1 MDDIRKKVEQR
12 AWKEGETVYQVV
24 GEMFDDLSTEDL
36 LKHYINEYGESG
48 IREYITEQL
57 TMGEINSL
65 RQNEKKQIFQRTLD
79 DLLAMPDLFDNE
91 HIYEL
96 SSEDINKFVSLW
108 TEKRDLPH
116 VLLLSDCVAFD
127 NTDGN
132 CWGENFAN
140 REQAI
145 SFLHGESY
153 EEIMEL
159 ENELGM

>member
-24 GEMFDDLSTEDL
+24 GEMLDDLSTEDL

-48 IREYITEQL
+48 IREYIIEQL

-65 RQNEKKQIFQRTLD
+65 KQNEKKQILQYTLD
-79 DLLAMPDLFDNE
+79 NLLAVPDLFDNE

-96 SSEDINKFVSLW
+96 STEDINKFVSLW

-132 CWGENFAN
+132 CWGENFET

-145 SFLHGESY
+145 SYLHGESY
-153 EEIMEL
+153 EEIMGL
-159 ENELGM
+159 EDELGI

>member
-1 MDDIRKKVEQR
+1 MDDIRKKLEQR
-12 AWKEGETVYQVV
+12 AWKEDETVYQVV
-24 GEMFDDLSTEDL
+24 GEMLDDLSMEDL

-48 IREYITEQL
+48 IREYIIEQL

-65 RQNEKKQIFQRTLD
+65 KQNEKKQILQYTLD
-79 DLLAMPDLFDNE
+79 NLLAVPDLFDNE

-96 SSEDINKFVSLW
+96 STEDINKFVSLW

-132 CWGENFAN
+132 CWGENFET

-145 SFLHGESY
+145 SYLHGESY
-153 EEIMEL
+153 EEIMGL
-159 ENELGM
+159 ENELGI